1 MTVDGGRMERIK
13 EAGFGIVGGM
23 VLAPFVIY
31 NAVTES
37 DPKPT
42 VWQWIGV
49 AIFAF
54 AGIGYAGRT

>member
-1 MTVDGGRMERIK
+1 MDKAKDAVMEVI
-13 EAGFGIVGGM
+13 AGM

-31 NAVTES
+31 NAVTEEG
-37 DPKPT
+37 PKPT

-54 AGIGYAGRT
+54 AGVGYVGRT